1 MKETKPGIVSRGKSP
16 YVEIEAKRSDT
27 YMKLL
32 PMQQA
37 SVGLNLIKGW
47 SSPYLN

>member
-27 YMKLL
+27 YMKFASNA
-32 PMQQA
+32 A

>member
-1 MKETKPGIVSRGKSP
+1 MKETRAGVFSRGKSP

-27 YMKLL
+27 CREFACNA
-32 PMQQA
+32 A
-37 SVGLNLIKGW
+37 SVGLKLVEGW